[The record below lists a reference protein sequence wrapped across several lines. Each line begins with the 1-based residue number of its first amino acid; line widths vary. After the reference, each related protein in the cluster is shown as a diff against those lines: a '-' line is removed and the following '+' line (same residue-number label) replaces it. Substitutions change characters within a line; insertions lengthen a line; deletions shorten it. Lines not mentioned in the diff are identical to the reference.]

1 MASPPGHDSGRSL
14 RHDAPVPPRRAL
26 FLMALSAA
34 FFGVMAFAAK
44 LAARG
49 LSGGEVAFFRFVF
62 MTLPLVLVPS
72 AARKAVT
79 FQRLDLLFYRGVFG
93 GTAVLLYF
101 LTIAHIPVGIAT
113 LLNYSSPVFA
123 VAFAAV
129 FLGERVHPRL
139 LLPSAAALAGLLLSA
154 GGGGEGIRFGRWEAL
169 GLLSAV
175 LSGAAV
181 AAIRAARRTEGSWA
195 VFGSFTLFGL
205 LASAP
210 FGIAGFRPP
219 FLREWL
225 LLAIVG
231 ACSVAAQLLMT
242 YSYRWVT
249 NLQAGVLYQLTVVL
263 SLALGVLFLG
273 DRLSSVQIFGVLLTL
288 SGVVGVV
295 WLQETPRAVE

>member
-1 MASPPGHDSGRSL
+1 M
-14 RHDAPVPPRRAL
+14 V
-26 FLMALSAA
+26 LSAV

-44 LAARG
+44 LATRG
-49 LSGGEVAFFRFVF
+49 LPGGEVSFFRFVV
-62 MTLPLVLVPS
+62 MTLVVLLVPS

-79 FQRLDLLFYRGVFG
+79 FQRLDLLLYRGFFG

-101 LTIAHIPVGIAT
+101 LAIAHIPVGIAT

-123 VAFAAV
+123 VAFAAG

-139 LLPSAAALAGLLLSA
+139 LLPAFAALAGLVLSA
-154 GGGGEGIRFGRWEAL
+154 GGGGEGLRFGRWEAV
-169 GLLSAV
+169 GLVSAV

-205 LASAP
+205 AASAP
-210 FGIAGFRPP
+210 LGIAGYRPP
-219 FLREWL
+219 SPREWL
-225 LLAIVG
+225 LLAVVG

-273 DRLSSVQIFGVLLTL
+273 DRLSPMQIFGVLLTL

-295 WLQETPRAVE
+295 GLQETPRAME

>member
-1 MASPPGHDSGRSL
+1 L

-26 FLMALSAA
+26 FLMALSAF
-34 FFGVMAFAAK
+34 FFGVMAFVAK

-62 MTLPLVLVPS
+62 MTLPLLVVPS

-79 FQRLDLLFYRGVFG
+79 FQRLDLLFYRGFFG

-101 LTIAHIPVGIAT
+101 LALAHIPVGIAT
-113 LLNYSSPVFA
+113 LLNYSSPVFS
-123 VAFAAV
+123 VAFAAG

-139 LLPSAAALAGLLLSA
+139 LLPAAAALVGLVLSA
-154 GGGGEGIRFGRWEAL
+154 GGGGGGIRFGRWEAV
-169 GLLSAV
+169 GLTSAV

-210 FGIAGFRPP
+210 FGIVGFRPP
-219 FLREWL
+219 SLREWL

-273 DRLSSVQIFGVLLTL
+273 DRLFPLQILGVLLTL
-288 SGVVGVV
+288 SGVVGVI

>member
-1 MASPPGHDSGRSL
+1 MS
-14 RHDAPVPPRRAL
+14 PRRAL
-26 FLMALSAA
+26 LLMALSAG

-101 LTIAHIPVGIAT
+101 LVIAHISVGIAT
-113 LLNYSSPVFA
+113 LLNYSSPIFA

-139 LLPSAAALAGLLLSA
+139 LLPSAAALAGLVLSA
-154 GGGGEGIRFGRWEAL
+154 GGGGAGLRFGRWEAL
-169 GLLSAV
+169 GLFSAV

-210 FGIAGFRPP
+210 FGIVGFRPP
-219 FLREWL
+219 SLREWP
-225 LLAIVG
+225 LLAVVG
-231 ACSVAAQLLMT
+231 VCSVAAQLLMT

-263 SLALGVLFLG
+263 SLALGVVFLG
-273 DRLSSVQIFGVLLTL
+273 DRLSPVQILGVLLTL

>member
-1 MASPPGHDSGRSL
+1 
-14 RHDAPVPPRRAL
+14 
-26 FLMALSAA
+26 MALSAA

-62 MTLPLVLVPS
+62 MTLFVLLVPS

-101 LTIAHIPVGIAT
+101 LVIAHVPVGIAT
-113 LLNYSSPVFA
+113 LLTYSAPVFSM
-123 VAFAAV
+123 AFAAG

-139 LLPSAAALAGLLLSA
+139 LVPSAAALAGMVLSA
-154 GGGGEGIRFGRWEAL
+154 GGGGQGIRFGRWEAL
-169 GLLSAV
+169 GMVSAV
-175 LSGAAV
+175 FSGAAI

-205 LASAP
+205 LATAP
-210 FGIAGFRPP
+210 FGIVGFRPP
-219 FLREWL
+219 SLREWL
-225 LLAIVG
+225 LLAVLG
-231 ACSVAAQLLMT
+231 SCSVAAQLLMT

-249 NLQAGVLYQLTVVL
+249 NLQAGVLSQLTVVL
-263 SLALGVLFLG
+263 SLALGVIFLG
-273 DRLSSVQIFGVLLTL
+273 DRLSPVQILGVLLTL

>member
-1 MASPPGHDSGRSL
+1 L

-26 FLMALSAA
+26 LLMALSAA

-62 MTLPLVLVPS
+62 MTLVVLLVPS
-72 AARKAVT
+72 AVRKAVT

-101 LTIAHIPVGIAT
+101 LAIAHIPVGIAT
-113 LLNYSSPVFA
+113 LLNYSSPVFS
-123 VAFAAV
+123 VAFAAG

-139 LLPSAAALAGLLLSA
+139 LLPAVAALAGLVLSA
-154 GGGGEGIRFGRWEAL
+154 GGGGQGIRFGRWEAL

-210 FGIAGFRPP
+210 FGIVGFRPP
-219 FLREWL
+219 SLREWL
-225 LLAIVG
+225 LLAVVG

-273 DRLSSVQIFGVLLTL
+273 DRLSPVQIFGVLLTL
-288 SGVVGVV
+288 SGVVGVI

>member
-1 MASPPGHDSGRSL
+1 
-14 RHDAPVPPRRAL
+14 
-26 FLMALSAA
+26 MALSAG

-62 MTLPLVLVPS
+62 MALPLVLVPS

-79 FQRLDLLFYRGVFG
+79 FQRLDLLFYRGFFG

-101 LTIAHIPVGIAT
+101 LVIAHVPVGIAT
-113 LLNYSSPVFA
+113 LLTYSAPVFS
-123 VAFAAV
+123 VAFAAG

-139 LLPSAAALAGLLLSA
+139 LVPSAAALAGMVLSA
-154 GGGGEGIRFGRWEAL
+154 GGGGQGIRFGRWEAL
-169 GLLSAV
+169 GMVSAV
-175 LSGAAV
+175 FSGAAI

-205 LASAP
+205 LATAP
-210 FGIAGFRPP
+210 FGIVGFRPP
-219 FLREWL
+219 SLREWL
-225 LLAIVG
+225 LLAVLG
-231 ACSVAAQLLMT
+231 SCSVAAQLLMT

-249 NLQAGVLYQLTVVL
+249 NLQAGVLSQLTVVL
-263 SLALGVLFLG
+263 SLALGVIFLG
-273 DRLSSVQIFGVLLTL
+273 DRLSPVQILGVLLTL

>member
-1 MASPPGHDSGRSL
+1 L

-34 FFGVMAFAAK
+34 FFGVMAFTVK
-44 LAARG
+44 LAARD

-62 MTLPLVLVPS
+62 MTLFVLLVPS

-79 FQRLDLLFYRGVFG
+79 FQRLDLLFYRGFFG
-93 GTAVLLYF
+93 GTAMLLYF
-101 LTIAHIPVGIAT
+101 LVIAHISVGIAT
-113 LLNYSSPVFA
+113 LLNYSSPIFA

-129 FLGERVHPRL
+129 FLGEKVHPRL
-139 LLPSAAALAGLLLSA
+139 LLPSAAALAGLVLSA
-154 GGGGEGIRFGRWEAL
+154 GGGGAGLWFGRWEAL

-210 FGIAGFRPP
+210 FGIVGFRPP
-219 FLREWL
+219 SLREWPL
-225 LLAIVG
+225 LVVVG

-249 NLQAGVLYQLTVVL
+249 NIQAGVLYQLTVVL

-273 DRLSSVQIFGVLLTL
+273 DRLSTVQILGVLLTL

>member
-1 MASPPGHDSGRSL
+1 MGYSLAPSL
-14 RHDAPVPPRRAL
+14 RHDAPVPPRRAQL
-26 FLMALSAA
+26 LMALSAA

-62 MTLPLVLVPS
+62 ITLPVLLVPS
-72 AARKAVT
+72 AARQAVT
-79 FQRLDLLFYRGVFG
+79 IQRLDLLFYRGFFG

-101 LTIAHIPVGIAT
+101 LTIAHIPVGIAA
-113 LLNYSSPVFA
+113 LLTYSSPVFA
-123 VAFAAV
+123 VAFAAG

-139 LLPSAAALAGLLLSA
+139 LLPSAAALVGLVLSA
-154 GGGGEGIRFGRWEAL
+154 GGGGAGIRFGRWEAV
-169 GLLSAV
+169 GLASAV
-175 LSGAAV
+175 FSGAAV

-210 FGIAGFRPP
+210 FGIVGFRPP
-219 FLREWL
+219 SLREWL
-225 LLAIVG
+225 LLAVVG
-231 ACSVAAQLLMT
+231 ACSVVAQFLMT

-249 NLQAGVLYQLTVVL
+249 NLQAGVINQLTVVL
-263 SLALGVLFLG
+263 SLSLGVIFLG
-273 DRLSSVQIFGVLLTL
+273 DRLTPVQVLGVLLTL

-295 WLQETPRAVE
+295 WLQGTPRAVE

>member
-1 MASPPGHDSGRSL
+1 M
-14 RHDAPVPPRRAL
+14 

-34 FFGVMAFAAK
+34 FFGMMAFAAK

-101 LTIAHIPVGIAT
+101 LVIAHISVGIAT
-113 LLNYSSPVFA
+113 LLNYSSPIFA

-139 LLPSAAALAGLLLSA
+139 LLPSAAALAGLVLSA
-154 GGGGEGIRFGRWEAL
+154 GGEGAGVHFGRWEAL

-210 FGIAGFRPP
+210 FGIVGFRPP
-219 FLREWL
+219 SLREWL

-263 SLALGVLFLG
+263 SLALGVIFLG
-273 DRLSSVQIFGVLLTL
+273 DRLSPVQIFGVLLTL